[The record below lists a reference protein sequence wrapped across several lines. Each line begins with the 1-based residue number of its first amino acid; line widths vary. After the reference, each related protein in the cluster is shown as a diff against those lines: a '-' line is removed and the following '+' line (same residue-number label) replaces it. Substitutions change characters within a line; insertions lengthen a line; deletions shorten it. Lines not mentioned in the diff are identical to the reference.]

1 MSRNHIPK
9 ELVSHVMHLAFHVE
23 GDETPLKY
31 SKWESDT
38 IRFVLQT
45 IFYQNV
51 GNVLEVG
58 KSKDMEIIY
67 GVSTVG

>member
-23 GDETPLKY
+23 DDETPLKY

-38 IRFVLQT
+38 IRCQMS
-45 IFYQNV
+45 YKQ
-51 GNVLEVG
+51 
-58 KSKDMEIIY
+58 Y
-67 GVSTVG
+67 STKMWEMY